1 MRKLLTIIAFML
13 VVFTANAQNAGDKV
27 DIMGRIGYCWNEN
40 ETWSNVGGVITFNS
54 VQWGG
59 VAAWI
64 GGEDWSGYSKVVY
77 EFAEPTTL
85 YTQIQ
90 LQRNNGDAYVQGC
103 GTGSTSVEMTF
114 DDKDVTSVSQIALQ
128 ASGEATI
135 KITAIYLVVGEKTDP
150 VDYSTYTE
158 LITNGNCE
166 GDDVSNFVSKE
177 WVAGSEVWGAARIV
191 ADPTKN
197 SNKCIEVVLRDI
209 PAGRETIDDWDSQFF
224 ITTSE
229 KLEPGD
235 VYHITFKVR
244 AEKAAN
250 SQTQAHD
257 QPGQYNHWDMIGDIP
272 FTTGWVEIEK
282 NGTISEDQVPT
293 GKELHTI
300 AFNLA
305 VLKEANKYYFDDI
318 SLKVQKPEE
327 QIYEGY
333 NDLITNGNCEGSETT
348 NYISKEFVNGEE
360 TWGPS
365 RLVTDP
371 TKASNKCIEVVS
383 RDIPAGRESIDD
395 WDCQFFIT
403 VAEKLRPGDEYVI
416 SFKVRAEK
424 AANSNTQAH
433 NQPGQYNHWDMIG
446 DIPFTTGWVNITK
459 TGTISEDQVYKT
471 GNDRDES
478 NELHTIAFN
487 LAVLKEAN
495 KYYFDDIKF
504 LVKKAP
510 VEKLIGDANGDGDVS
525 VTDVTTTVDYILGN
539 STSNIVLENAD
550 VNGDGDIDIADVTLI
565 VDIILNQTNMLTVT
579 VSDTRY
585 QKITGFGA
593 AACDG
598 AMCPLGTDTQPV
610 KLLYG
615 PESEIGLN
623 IMRMEISPNFEGDVR
638 VPEWG
643 NWDTPYDWQ
652 GSVPSAQIVKQR
664 GGIVFGTPW
673 SPPGE
678 YKTNGTAQGG
688 NSESQGY
695 QRGQLREDCYDKFF
709 PWLNTFLAYMKS
721 KGVEMDAVS
730 IQNEPDWWVDYS
742 GCLYTPQQQ
751 LNLVKNYAHMLD
763 RQSYG
768 GVRLISAEPLGFD
781 PSYSNMLL
789 RDETA
794 RNQID
799 IIAGHLYGHPP
810 LGNMKSA
817 ATLAASYGKEVW
829 MTEHSVSDNIQ
840 RLPNWHEQLLFAE
853 EINECMLSGC
863 TGYIFWYMRAHWSFV
878 GTGEEQYNPGNTK
891 NKLLPRAFVM
901 SHFSKHVT
909 GSTRLGTTASVS
921 TGTNS
926 AFETSAY
933 IKGDSLIV
941 MAIDT
946 TKNASNLK
954 LKLPVK
960 VKSGVLL
967 SSTSNESLCKET
979 PISIN
984 KPTQELIVRL
994 PERSLNTII
1003 FIIDNTEGAASL
1015 PKRDKSESDVAFA
1028 PLPLEKAT
1036 LPIP

>member
-1 MRKLLTIIAFML
+1 MKKLLALCLIASMAL
-13 VVFTANAQNAGDKV
+13 ASYAQNAGDKV
-27 DIMGRIGYCWNEN
+27 DIMGRIGYCWKESESWSNEN
-40 ETWSNVGGVITFNS
+40 GVIIFNS

-59 VAAWI
+59 VAAWFDD
-64 GGEDWSGYSKVVY
+64 EDWSGYSKVVY
-77 EFAEPTTL
+77 EFAEPTPL

-90 LQRNNGDAYVQGC
+90 LQRNNGEAYTQGA
-103 GTGSTSVEMTF
+103 GTGSTSVEMSF
-114 DDKDVTSVSQIALQ
+114 EDKDVTSVKQIALQ

-135 KITAIYLVVGEKTDP
+135 VIKAIYLVVG
-150 VDYSTYTE
+150 
-158 LITNGNCE
+158 
-166 GDDVSNFVSKE
+166 
-177 WVAGSEVWGAARIV
+177 
-191 ADPTKN
+191 
-197 SNKCIEVVLRDI
+197 
-209 PAGRETIDDWDSQFF
+209 
-224 ITTSE
+224 
-229 KLEPGD
+229 
-235 VYHITFKVR
+235 
-244 AEKAAN
+244 
-250 SQTQAHD
+250 D
-257 QPGQYNHWDMIGDIP
+257 Q
-272 FTTGWVEIEK
+272 
-282 NGTISEDQVPT
+282 
-293 GKELHTI
+293 
-300 AFNLA
+300 
-305 VLKEANKYYFDDI
+305 
-318 SLKVQKPEE
+318 
-327 QIYEGY
+327 GY
-333 NDLITNGNCEGSETT
+333 ADLITNGNCEGSETT
-348 NYISKEFVNGEE
+348 NYTSKEY
-360 TWGPS
+360 TSATSYWGPS

-371 TKASNKCIEVVS
+371 TNASNKCIEVVS
-383 RDIPAGRESIDD
+383 RDIPQGQTSIDD
-395 WDCQFFIT
+395 WDSQFFIT
-403 VAEKLRPGDEYVI
+403 VADKLRPGDEYVF

-424 AANSNTQAH
+424 AANSKTQAH
-433 NQPGQYNHWDMIG
+433 NQPGQYNHWDMLG
-446 DIPFTTGWVNITK
+446 DIPFTTSWVNIKK
-459 TGTISEDQVYKT
+459 TGTITEDQVYKA
-471 GNDRDES
+471 GDARDES
-478 NELHTIAFN
+478 NEMHTIAFN

-504 LVKKAP
+504 FVKKAP
-510 VEKLIGDANGDGDVS
+510 VARLIGDANGDGEVTI
-525 VTDVTTTVDYILGN
+525 TDVTTAVDYILSS
-539 STSNIVLENAD
+539 STGFIVFENAD
-550 VNGDGDIDIADVTLI
+550 VNEDGEVNITDVTLI
-565 VDIILNQTNMLTVT
+565 VDIILNQAEMITVT
-579 VSDTRY
+579 VDNTRY

-623 IMRMEISPNFEGDVR
+623 IMRMEISPNFVGDVR

-673 SPPGE
+673 SPPGD

-688 NSESQGY
+688 NSDSQGN

-709 PWLNTFLAYMKS
+709 PWLNTFLEYMKS

-763 RQSYG
+763 RQTYG

-789 RDETA
+789 NDATA

-817 ATLAASYGKEVW
+817 ATLAARYGKEVW

-840 RLPNWHEQLLFAE
+840 GLPNWHEQLLFAE
-853 EINECMLSGC
+853 ELNECMLSGC
-863 TGYIFWYMRAHWSFV
+863 TAYIFWYMRAHWSFV
-878 GTGEEQYNPGNTK
+878 GTGEGNYPGNTK
-891 NKLLPRAFVM
+891 NTLLPRAFVM

-909 GSTRLGTTASVS
+909 GSTRLGTTASVN

-946 TKNASNLK
+946 TKNATSLK

-960 VKSGVLL
+960 VKSGVRL

-979 PISIN
+979 TISIN
-984 KPTQELIVRL
+984 KPTQELTVRL
-994 PERSLNTII
+994 PERSLNTLI
-1003 FIIDNTEGAASL
+1003 FIIDNTDGAAHL
-1015 PKRDKSESDVAFA
+1015 PQKGRSESEMTFA
-1028 PLPLEKAT
+1028 PLPLGKAT
-1036 LPIP
+1036 FPIP